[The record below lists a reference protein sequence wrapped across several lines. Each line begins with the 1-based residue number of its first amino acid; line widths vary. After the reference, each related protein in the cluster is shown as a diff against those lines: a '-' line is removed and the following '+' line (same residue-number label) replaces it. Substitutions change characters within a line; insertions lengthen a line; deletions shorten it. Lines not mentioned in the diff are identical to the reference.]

1 MSHRGDLTER
11 LALIPILLTDRPCT
25 QRELAE
31 RFQVNRR
38 TIRRNVDELSRHHP
52 IVIQRKGREVEYGF
66 SNNYQYRSPVFTPG
80 ELATLLLAQ
89 ESIAATGL
97 TRIGTPFARYGH
109 SLLKKVR
116 SSLPPSLRQTLDML
130 ASIIGSAAVPAKNF
144 SASAEI
150 IDQLTQAAASRR
162 RVRMRYYSLHRDA
175 MTERVVDPYAVYFDP
190 DGATLKLIGYDNF
203 RSRITPFAIDHIRS
217 LRDTNEPFKR
227 PANFNLRDYLTEHC
241 FNGIHGEPVTV
252 RLRAYGVTARV
263 FAERS
268 FHPSQRVI
276 DRQNHGS
283 RGELNGSLDL
293 KSAAP
298 RQGESTTI
306 EMRVAG
312 GRGLLR
318 FILGWGPEVEVLE
331 PTDLRCQVAA
341 AHRDASELFP
351 NT

>member
-31 RFQVNRR
+31 RFQVNPR

-52 IVIQRKGREVEYGF
+52 IVIQWKGREVEYGF
-66 SNNYQYRSPVFTPG
+66 SNDYRYRSPVLTPG

-97 TRIGTPFARYGH
+97 LGLGTPFGRYGQ
-109 SLLKKVR
+109 SLLAKVR
-116 SSLPPSLRQTLDML
+116 ASLPPTLRKTLDVL
-130 ASIIGSAAVPAKNF
+130 SGIISSATVPAKDF
-144 SASAEI
+144 SRSADI
-150 IDQLTQAAASRR
+150 IDRLTEAAASRR
-162 RVRMRYYSLHRDA
+162 RMRIRYYSLHRDA
-175 MTERVVDPYAVYFDP
+175 LTERVVDPYVIYVDP

-203 RSRITPFAIDHIRS
+203 RSRITPFAIDHIRL
-217 LRDTNEPFKR
+217 LRETDERFKR
-227 PANFNLRDYLTEHC
+227 PANFNLGEYLEENC
-241 FNGIHGEPVTV
+241 FNGIHGAPVTV

-263 FAERS
+263 FAERT
-268 FHPSQRVI
+268 FHPSQRII
-276 DRQNHGS
+276 DRHNHGS

-298 RQGESTTI
+298 QQEESTTI

-341 AHRDASELFP
+341 AHR
-351 NT
+351 